1 MSITKKVLAQNISQK
16 LGLSQ
21 KDSLFFVNS
30 FFKVLTDNRN
40 TIININKFGIL
51 EPEKVNKI
59 IPNFILVPLL
69 AYDSKKNRLC
79 YGKGFYDKYINKFQ
93 FVSHVYL
100 TYLKTKLN

>member
-40 TIININKFGIL
+40 TIININKFGTFSYKKT
-51 EPEKVNKI
+51 PERIGRNPKTLQEFI
-59 IPNFILVPLL
+59 IKSRQRLIFKPSDRI
-69 AYDSKKNRLC
+69 KKT
-79 YGKGFYDKYINKFQ
+79 IN
-93 FVSHVYL
+93 
-100 TYLKTKLN
+100 

>member
-40 TIININKFGIL
+40 TIINIHKFGTFSYKKT
-51 EPEKVNKI
+51 PERIGRNPKTLQEFI
-59 IPNFILVPLL
+59 IKSRQRLIFKPSDRI
-69 AYDSKKNRLC
+69 KKT
-79 YGKGFYDKYINKFQ
+79 IN
-93 FVSHVYL
+93 
-100 TYLKTKLN
+100 